1 MYDLHPATRTLANLV
16 VAVDDSQLDRPT
28 PCPDYAVGD
37 LLDHIGGLALAFA
50 AAARKE
56 DGTNASPPRPG
67 DRSQLGRDWRTRIPR
82 DLAALGDAWVA
93 PETWDG
99 MTTIAGMDMPASV
112 VGTVGLD
119 EVVTHG
125 WDLAR
130 ATGQAFEADEAAI
143 AGSLE
148 FAESMSAPGAEAA
161 RAPAFGPVVAVTE
174 GATTLDRLVALTGR
188 DPTWTMT

>member
-1 MYDLHPATRTLANLV
+1 MEA
-16 VAVDDSQLDRPT
+16 VA
-28 PCPDYAVGD
+28 
-37 LLDHIGGLALAFA
+37 
-50 AAARKE
+50 
-56 DGTNASPPRPG
+56 
-67 DRSQLGRDWRTRIPR
+67 
-82 DLAALGDAWVA
+82 
-93 PETWDG
+93 
-99 MTTIAGMDMPASV
+99 
-112 VGTVGLD
+112 
-119 EVVTHG
+119 HG

-130 ATGQAFEADEAAI
+130 ATGQVFEADEAAI

>member
-1 MYDLHPATRTLANLV
+1 MYDLRPATRTLAGLV
-16 VAVDDSQLDRPT
+16 AAVDDSQLDRPT

-56 DGTNASPPRPG
+56 DGTNAAPPRPG

-99 MTTIAGMDMPASV
+99 MTKIAGMDMPASV

-130 ATGQAFEADEAAI
+130 ATGQAFDADETTI

-148 FAESMSAPGAEAA
+148 FAESISAPGAEAA
-161 RAPAFGPVVAVTE
+161 RAPAFGPVIAVTE
-174 GATTLDRLVALTGR
+174 GASPLDRLVALTGR